1 MITIFKR
8 KRLETE
14 DWLRYHPLVRRAIGR
29 LKLLRTPTDAPD
41 DPQAIARTINA
52 LAAAARLTDGE
63 LEARI
68 QARIAEQVQRLDTS
82 ALDWTEFVPRF
93 RDGKIVKGAILK
105 PFVSPNERG
114 VIYISFEDQW
124 AKLLSLA
131 NLTEFAQRY
140 TLVIGPSSSPHNL
153 VNYVFPAA
161 YPEPFLTLISNPHD
175 CEVLPR
181 VSERMT
187 IVPLYASS
195 WVNPDLYAPLPRNDR
210 IYDLIMVA
218 SWGKVKRHQALFAAM
233 RSMPPEMRVL
243 LVGQDQEGRTAETI
257 GALAD
262 WYGVRDRVTILSDQ
276 PYAAV
281 AKLFCQAK
289 ASVVLSKREGSCVVV
304 TESMF
309 ANTPVAVLRGAELG
323 SRVFVNDETGR
334 LLGEPTL
341 ARDLTEFVQNAD
353 RYQPR
358 AWAERHISCYRSSQI
373 LNDALK
379 QHALAHGLAWTQ
391 DIVPMQ
397 RTPNPS
403 PARAEDRT
411 RMAGERDDI
420 LRRFALE
427 IGPGSLQ

>member
-1 MITIFKR
+1 MLTILKR
-8 KRLETE
+8 KRLESE
-14 DWLRYHPLVRRAIGR
+14 DWLRYHPFIRRAIGR
-29 LKLLRTPTDAPD
+29 YKLLRAPSSD
-41 DPQAIARTINA
+41 VGDPQVIARSITA
-52 LAAAARLTDGE
+52 LAAAARLADDE

-68 QARIAEQVQRLDTS
+68 QTRIAEQVQRLDAS
-82 ALDWTEFVPRF
+82 KLDWTEFVPRF

-124 AKLLSLA
+124 VKLLGLA
-131 NLTEFAQRY
+131 NLAEFAKRY
-140 TLVIGPSSSPHNL
+140 TIVIGPSSSPHNL

-161 YPEPFLTLISNPHD
+161 YPEPYLTLISNPHD

-187 IVPLYASS
+187 IVPLYASN
-195 WVNPDLYAPLPRNDR
+195 WVNPDLYEPLPRSER
-210 IYDLIMVA
+210 IHDLIMVA

-233 RSMPPEMRVL
+233 HSMPRDMRVL

-262 WYGVRDRVTILSDQ
+262 WYGVRERVTILSDQ

-289 ASVVLSKREGSCVVV
+289 TSVVLSKREGSCVVV

-309 ANTPVAVLRGAELG
+309 ADTPVAVLRGAELG

-334 LLGEPTL
+334 LLDERTL
-341 ARDLTEFVQNAD
+341 ARDLTDFVQNAD
-353 RYQPR
+353 GYQPR

-379 QHALAHGLAWTQ
+379 QHALTHGQAWTQ

-403 PARAEDRT
+403 AARPDDRT
-411 RMAGERDDI
+411 RMARERDDI
-420 LRRFALE
+420 RRRFALE